1 MSTCTIISQELCV
14 ELSLN
19 ESTVLGVGAE
29 KGWGA
34 TGQGAGNEGTEVIT
48 ALRDL
53 MI

>member
-1 MSTCTIISQELCV
+1 MTTCTIISQELCV

-19 ESTVLGVGAE
+19 ESTVLSMGAE
-29 KGWGA
+29 KGRGA
-34 TGQGAGNEGTEVIT
+34 TGQEAGNEGTEVIT